1 MRPRCTDSTF
11 ASLPD
16 AVIVDTHTHVIAR
29 DEARYPL
36 QPSGVGSQWFRDAP
50 CTAEQLAALGA
61 DAGVDA
67 AVLVQAFGAYSYDN
81 AYVVDS
87 ADVRPDRFVSI
98 AIVDP
103 LDPRSPALLR
113 DLAQR
118 PRFTGVRLFSIG
130 VLDQPQPTWLDDPET
145 FAVWEV
151 CADLGLRVVVACLPE
166 HLPRLSRVLDR
177 FPEQP
182 VVLDHCGFVEAADFD
197 ADLLPLSRHANLH
210 CKATS
215 HVLEAAEAQ
224 GSATVVVARLVAEF
238 GAERIVWGSDF
249 PQTHDRP
256 YADLV
261 ALARRTCSDLSER
274 DRDLVLGGTAA
285 RLWPELAA

>member
-1 MRPRCTDSTF
+1 MPPRCTDSTC
-11 ASLPD
+11 ASLRDP
-16 AVIVDTHTHVIAR
+16 VIVDTHTHVIAR

-36 QPSGVGSQWFRDAP
+36 RPSGVGSQWFRDAP
-50 CTAEQLAALGA
+50 STAEELAALTA

-81 AYVVDS
+81 EYVVD
-87 ADVRPDRFVSI
+87 AAGARPDRFVSI

-103 LDPRSPALLR
+103 LDPRSPERLL
-113 DLAQR
+113 DLAQM

-130 VLDQPQPTWLDDPET
+130 ALEHPQPTWLDDPAT

-166 HLPRLSRVLDR
+166 HLPRLSRALEQ

-182 VVLDHCGFVEAADFD
+182 VVLDHCGFVEPRDFD
-197 ADLLPLSRHANLH
+197 AELLPLSRNANLH
-210 CKATS
+210 CKVTS
-215 HVLEAAEAQ
+215 HVLQAAEAQ
-224 GSATVVVARLVAEF
+224 GSASAILDRLVAEF
-238 GAERIVWGSDF
+238 GAGRVVWGSDF

-256 YADLV
+256 YAELV
-261 ALARRTCSDLSER
+261 ALARDACANLSDG
-274 DRDLVLGGTAA
+274 DRDLVLGGTAV
-285 RLWPELAA
+285 RLWPEFTA

>member
-1 MRPRCTDSTF
+1 MDSTC
-11 ASLPD
+11 ASRRDP
-16 AVIVDTHTHVIAR
+16 VIVDTHTHVIAR

-36 QPSGVGSQWFRDAP
+36 RPSGVGSQWFRDAP
-50 CTAEQLAALGA
+50 CTAEELAALTA
-61 DAGVDA
+61 DAGVGA

-81 AYVVDS
+81 EYVVD
-87 ADVRPDRFVSI
+87 AAGARPDRFVSV

-103 LDPRSPALLR
+103 LDPRSPALLC

-130 VLDQPQPTWLDDPET
+130 ALDHPQPAWLDDPAT
-145 FAVWEV
+145 FGVWEV

-166 HLPRLSRVLDR
+166 HLPRLSRVLER
-177 FPEQP
+177 FREQS
-182 VVLDHCGFVEAADFD
+182 VVLDHCGFVEPRDFD
-197 ADLLPLSRHANLH
+197 AELLPLSRHANLH
-210 CKATS
+210 CKVTS
-215 HVLEAAEAQ
+215 HVLQAAEAQ
-224 GSATVVVARLVAEF
+224 GRARATLDRLVAEF
-238 GAERIVWGSDF
+238 GAERLAWGSDF

-261 ALARRTCSDLSER
+261 ALARGACSDLSER
-274 DRDLVLGGTAA
+274 DRDLVLGGTAV